1 MFAKSLL
8 NEEKTKQTKEQISG
22 SWQPYCLVYVKTIV
36 ITLMGQFGTQPA
48 KEISSNR
55 VGNRETV
62 TIGKGGAS
70 ATPGWLDLSS

>member
-1 MFAKSLL
+1 
-8 NEEKTKQTKEQISG
+8 
-22 SWQPYCLVYVKTIV
+22 
-36 ITLMGQFGTQPA
+36 MGQFGAQPA

-62 TIGKGGAS
+62 TIGKESAS

>member
-36 ITLMGQFGTQPA
+36 ITLMGRFGTQPA

-55 VGNRETV
+55 AGNRETV
-62 TIGKGGAS
+62 TIGKESAS
-70 ATPGWLDLSS
+70 ATPGWFDLSS